1 MTQASRL
8 EKTAVSPKAWT
19 MLGIGVAA
27 QAAGTV
33 FVSTPAFLIP
43 LLHSEHG
50 LSLTQAGTLAAA
62 PTFGMVLTLVA
73 WGAMADR
80 FGEKWV
86 ISIGLGLT
94 AIAALAATTTD
105 NYALLGI
112 AFLLGGMAA
121 ASTNAASGRV
131 CGRLVSQGS
140 ARPRDG
146 NPADVTAPGRDHRV
160 ADHPDSRCERKESVR
175 PSELSVALNGVLA
188 LICAVAL
195 INPPRPAAQPTDSP
209 VETINPYRSNW
220 FLWRIHVVSALLVF
234 PQFTLST
241 FGMVWLISEQGW
253 DAAPA
258 GLLIGISQFVGALGR
273 IVVGIWSDRA
283 GSRVGPLRLVAVSAS
298 AVMLA
303 MAAAGTAPWGV
314 PALILLLA
322 TTISVADNGL
332 AFTSVAEAAGPK
344 WQGKALGAQ
353 NTGQF
358 IAASAVGPVVG
369 ALIGAVGYPLAFA
382 IVAAFPAA
390 AIPLV
395 PSRDRDISV

>member
-131 CGRLVSQGS
+131 VVGWFPKDRRGL
-140 ARPRDG
+140 AMG

-160 ADHPDSRCERKESVR
+160 ADHPDSRCERRNRFGRRTVR
-175 PSELSVALNGVLA
+175 SSQRRSRPDLRRRIDQS
-188 LICAVAL
+188 
-195 INPPRPAAQPTDSP
+195 PAAG
-209 VETINPYRSNW
+209 
-220 FLWRIHVVSALLVF
+220 
-234 PQFTLST
+234 ST
-241 FGMVWLISEQGW
+241 
-253 DAAPA
+253 AH
-258 GLLIGISQFVGALGR
+258 R
-273 IVVGIWSDRA
+273 
-283 GSRVGPLRLVAVSAS
+283 
-298 AVMLA
+298 
-303 MAAAGTAPWGV
+303 
-314 PALILLLA
+314 
-322 TTISVADNGL
+322 
-332 AFTSVAEAAGPK
+332 
-344 WQGKALGAQ
+344 
-353 NTGQF
+353 
-358 IAASAVGPVVG
+358 
-369 ALIGAVGYPLAFA
+369 
-382 IVAAFPAA
+382 
-390 AIPLV
+390 
-395 PSRDRDISV
+395 

>member
-131 CGRLVSQGS
+131 VVGWFPKDRRGLAMGIRQMSQPLG
-140 ARPRDG
+140 
-146 NPADVTAPGRDHRV
+146 VTHRV
-160 ADHPDSRCERKESVR
+160 ADHPDSRCERRNRFGRRTVR
-175 PSELSVALNGVLA
+175 SSQRRSRPDLRRRIDQS
-188 LICAVAL
+188 
-195 INPPRPAAQPTDSP
+195 PAAG
-209 VETINPYRSNW
+209 
-220 FLWRIHVVSALLVF
+220 
-234 PQFTLST
+234 ST
-241 FGMVWLISEQGW
+241 
-253 DAAPA
+253 AH
-258 GLLIGISQFVGALGR
+258 R
-273 IVVGIWSDRA
+273 
-283 GSRVGPLRLVAVSAS
+283 
-298 AVMLA
+298 
-303 MAAAGTAPWGV
+303 
-314 PALILLLA
+314 
-322 TTISVADNGL
+322 
-332 AFTSVAEAAGPK
+332 
-344 WQGKALGAQ
+344 
-353 NTGQF
+353 
-358 IAASAVGPVVG
+358 
-369 ALIGAVGYPLAFA
+369 
-382 IVAAFPAA
+382 
-390 AIPLV
+390 
-395 PSRDRDISV
+395 

>member
-1 MTQASRL
+1 M
-8 EKTAVSPKAWT
+8 
-19 MLGIGVAA
+19 I
-27 QAAGTV
+27 
-33 FVSTPAFLIP
+33 
-43 LLHSEHG
+43 
-50 LSLTQAGTLAAA
+50 
-62 PTFGMVLTLVA
+62 
-73 WGAMADR
+73 
-80 FGEKWV
+80 
-86 ISIGLGLT
+86 
-94 AIAALAATTTD
+94 
-105 NYALLGI
+105 
-112 AFLLGGMAA
+112 
-121 ASTNAASGRV
+121 
-131 CGRLVSQGS
+131 
-140 ARPRDG
+140 
-146 NPADVTAPGRDHRV
+146 NP
-160 ADHPDSRCERKESVR
+160 
-175 PSELSVALNGVLA
+175 
-188 LICAVAL
+188 
-195 INPPRPAAQPTDSP
+195 PPRPAARPTDIP
-209 VETINPYRSNW
+209 VETVNPYRSNW

-241 FGMVWLISEQGW
+241 FGLVWLISEQGW

-303 MAAAGTAPWGV
+303 MAAAGAAPWGV

-390 AIPLV
+390 ATPLV